1 MTALLGAW
9 VLAIGAEALAWTY
22 MKETEIRWEAY
33 GEAAFQRAENQKKP
47 LFIFFYADWCP
58 WCRKYEV
65 EALETEAVR
74 QRLERDFVPVA
85 VDVDQQRALFR
96 RHQGRVV
103 PMTLIQTPGGRT
115 ILRFQRTFR
124 DVERTFRDVDAF
136 DALLLTGGVGP
147 LVGPLGTEDL

>member
-1 MTALLGAW
+1 MPQVRGR
-9 VLAIGAEALAWTY
+9 G
-22 MKETEIRWEAY
+22 
-33 GEAAFQRAENQKKP
+33 P
-47 LFIFFYADWCP
+47 
-58 WCRKYEV
+58 
-65 EALETEAVR
+65 ETEAVR

-136 DALLLTGGVGP
+136 DALLLTGGGECYMVRLCHGKRVSMSPGALHHIMVRGINKTDIFKDKRDKGP
-147 LVGPLGTEDL
+147 LPGGPLGTLMHLMRYS